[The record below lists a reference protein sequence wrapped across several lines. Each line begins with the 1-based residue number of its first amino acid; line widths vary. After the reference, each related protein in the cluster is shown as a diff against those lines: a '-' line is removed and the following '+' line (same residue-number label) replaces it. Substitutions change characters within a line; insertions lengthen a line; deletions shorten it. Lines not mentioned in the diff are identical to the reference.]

1 VIVKVCASLITN
13 RPLKRANRLRRFPL
27 PGFRCIASIMIVIT
41 DTDGLAEFCA
51 RQIGSGFVA
60 VDTEFMRERTFWPI
74 LCLVQVAGPEEAA
87 AVDALAPGIDLAPL
101 LALMADQSILKVFH
115 AARQDIEIFFNLSG
129 TVPTPI
135 FDTQIAAMVCGFGDA
150 ASYETL
156 VSKLAQASL
165 DKSSRF
171 TDWSRR
177 PLTER
182 QIRYALADVVHLRT
196 VYERLQQRLSS
207 NGRAGWFAEEMAEL
221 SSPETYRSDPGEAW
235 RRFRLRGR
243 VDPRFFGVLR
253 ELAAWRETAARQ
265 RNLPRGRIM
274 RDEAV
279 LEIAA
284 HVPKTIEA
292 LGRTRSLGKGIAEGK
307 LGSDILDAI
316 RRGLADVASLEPP
329 TPAKAESPPGM
340 GPLIELLRVLL
351 KQRCEEHQVAQKLL
365 ASAEDLE
372 AIAADDEAPV
382 RALSGWRREIFGKD
396 ALALKHGR
404 LALTVR
410 RNRISLV
417 ELSDGSQ
424 Q

>member
-1 VIVKVCASLITN
+1 MMT
-13 RPLKRANRLRRFPL
+13 
-27 PGFRCIASIMIVIT
+27 VIT
-41 DTDGLAEFCA
+41 DTDALARFCE
-51 RQIGSGFVA
+51 RQKNASFVA
-60 VDTEFMRERTFWPI
+60 VDTEFMRERTYWPI
-74 LCLVQVAGPEEAA
+74 LCLVQVAGPQEAA
-87 AVDALAPGIDLAPL
+87 AIDALAPGIDLTPL
-101 LALMADQSILKVFH
+101 LALMANPDTLKVFH
-115 AARQDIEIFFNLSG
+115 ASRQDIEIFFNLSG
-129 TVPTPI
+129 AVPAPL

-156 VSKLAQASL
+156 VAKLARASL

-171 TDWSRR
+171 TDWSHR

-196 VYERLQQRLSS
+196 VYEKLQQQLAS
-207 NGRAGWFAEEMAEL
+207 NGRASWFAEEMAEL
-221 SSPETYRSDPGEAW
+221 SNPETYRSDPGEAW

-243 VDPRFFGVLR
+243 IDARFFGVLR

-284 HVPKTIEA
+284 HAPRSIEA
-292 LGRTRSLGKGIAEGK
+292 LARTRSLGKGIAEGK
-307 LGSDILDAI
+307 LGSEILEAVQ
-316 RRGLADVASLEPP
+316 RGLAATGAVEPP
-329 TPAKAESPPGM
+329 AVTRADSPPGL

-351 KQRCEEHQVAQKLL
+351 KQRCDDHQVAQKLL
-365 ASAEDLE
+365 ASADDLE
-372 AIAADDEAPV
+372 AIAANDDAPV
-382 RALSGWRREIFGKD
+382 KALSGWRREIFGKD

-417 ELSDGSQ
+417 ELADGNGGRQ
-424 Q
+424 

>member
-1 VIVKVCASLITN
+1 MTI
-13 RPLKRANRLRRFPL
+13 
-27 PGFRCIASIMIVIT
+27 IT
-41 DTDGLAEFCA
+41 DTDSLARFCE
-51 RQIGSGFVA
+51 RQMGSRFVA
-60 VDTEFMRERTFWPI
+60 VDTEFMRERTYWPI
-74 LCLVQVAGPEEAA
+74 LCLVQVAGPEEAVA
-87 AVDALAPGIDLAPL
+87 IDALASGIDLTPL
-101 LALMADQSILKVFH
+101 LTLMADPSTLKVFH

-129 TVPTPI
+129 AVPEPL

-156 VSKLAQASL
+156 VGKLAQASL

-171 TDWSRR
+171 TDWSHR

-196 VYERLQQRLSS
+196 VYEKLQLRLAS
-207 NGRAGWFAEEMAEL
+207 NGRASWFAEEMAEL
-221 SSPETYRSDPGEAW
+221 SDPEIYRSDPGEAW

-253 ELAAWRETAARQ
+253 EVAAWRETAARQ

-284 HVPKTIEA
+284 HLPKTVDA
-292 LGRTRSLGKGIAEGK
+292 LARTRSLGKGVAEGK
-307 LGSDILDAI
+307 LGSEILEAI
-316 RRGLADVASLEPP
+316 QRGLSDIGAL
-329 TPAKAESPPGM
+329 TPPGSARADLPPGI
-340 GPLIELLRVLL
+340 GPLVELLRVLM
-351 KQRCEEHQVAQKLL
+351 KQRCDEHQVAQKLL
-365 ASAEDLE
+365 ATAEDLE
-372 AIAADDEAPV
+372 AIAADDHAPV
-382 RALSGWRREIFGKD
+382 RALSGWRREIFGRD

-410 RNRISLV
+410 RNRIRLV
-417 ELSDGSQ
+417 ELPDGDGDQ

>member
-1 VIVKVCASLITN
+1 MT
-13 RPLKRANRLRRFPL
+13 
-27 PGFRCIASIMIVIT
+27 VIT
-41 DTDGLAEFCA
+41 ETEALSRFCA
-51 RQIGSGFVA
+51 RQAGASFVA
-60 VDTEFMRERTFWPI
+60 VDTEFMRERTYWPI
-74 LCLVQVAGPEEAA
+74 LCLIQIAGPEEAA
-87 AVDALAPGIDLAPL
+87 AIDALAPGIDLSPL
-101 LALMADQSILKVFH
+101 LSLMADQSILKVFH
-115 AARQDIEIFFNLSG
+115 APRQDIEIFFNFSG
-129 TVPTPI
+129 TVPTPL

-156 VSKLAQASL
+156 VGKLAQASL

-182 QIRYALADVVHLRT
+182 QIRYALADVIHLRT
-196 VYERLQQRLSS
+196 VYEKLQQRLAS

-221 SSPETYRSDPGEAW
+221 SNPATYRSDPSEAW

-243 VDPRFFGVLR
+243 VEARFFGVLR
-253 ELAAWRETAARQ
+253 ELAAWREAAARQ

-284 HVPKTIEA
+284 HAPKTIEA
-292 LGRTRSLGKGIAEGK
+292 LARTRSLGKGIAEGK
-307 LGSDILDAI
+307 LGNEILDAVQ
-316 RRGLADVASLEPP
+316 RGLASDPTVDPP
-329 TPAKAESPPGM
+329 APARPDPPPGV
-340 GPLIELLRVLL
+340 GPLLELLRVLL
-351 KQRCEEHQVAQKLL
+351 KLRCEEHQVAQKLL
-365 ASAEDLE
+365 ATAEDIE

-382 RALSGWRREIFGKD
+382 PALSGWRREIFGKD

-417 ELSDGSQ
+417 ELPDPDGGHQ
-424 Q
+424 ERAG

>member
-1 VIVKVCASLITN
+1 MT
-13 RPLKRANRLRRFPL
+13 
-27 PGFRCIASIMIVIT
+27 VIT
-41 DTDGLAEFCA
+41 DSDALARFCA
-51 RQIGSGFVA
+51 RQMGSSFVA
-60 VDTEFMRERTFWPI
+60 VDTEFMRERTYWPI
-74 LCLVQVAGPEEAA
+74 LCLVQITGPEEAA
-87 AVDALAPGIDLAPL
+87 AIDALAPGVDLTPL
-101 LALMADQSILKVFH
+101 LTLMADESTLKVFH
-115 AARQDIEIFFNLSG
+115 AARQDIEIFVNLSG
-129 TVPTPI
+129 TVPRPL
-135 FDTQIAAMVCGFGDA
+135 FDTQVAAMVCGFGDA

-156 VSKLAQASL
+156 VGKLAQASL

-182 QIRYALADVVHLRT
+182 QISYALADVVYLRT
-196 VYERLQQRLSS
+196 VYEQLQQRLAS
-207 NGRAGWFAEEMAEL
+207 NGRANWFAEEMAEL
-221 SSPETYRSDPGEAW
+221 SNSATYRSDPSEAW

-253 ELAAWRETAARQ
+253 EVAAWRETAARQ

-284 HVPKTIEA
+284 HIPKTIEA
-292 LGRTRSLGKGIAEGK
+292 LARTRSLSKGVAEGRM
-307 LGSDILDAI
+307 GNEILDAI
-316 RRGLADVASLEPP
+316 QRGLADMAALELPAPP
-329 TPAKAESPPGM
+329 RADPPPGL

-365 ASAEDLE
+365 ATAEDLE

-382 RALSGWRREIFGKD
+382 RALSGWRREIFGRD
-396 ALALKHGR
+396 ALALKHGS

-417 ELSDGSQ
+417 ELGDLDGNQ
-424 Q
+424 

>member
-1 VIVKVCASLITN
+1 MTLITDSAA
-13 RPLKRANRLRRFPL
+13 LV
-27 PGFRCIASIMIVIT
+27 GFCTRQKGAS
-41 DTDGLAEFCA
+41 
-51 RQIGSGFVA
+51 FVA
-60 VDTEFMRERTFWPI
+60 VDTEFMRERTYWPI
-74 LCLVQVAGPEEAA
+74 LCLVQVAGPASA
-87 AVDALAPGIDLAPL
+87 AVIDALAPGIDLTPL
-101 LALMADQSILKVFH
+101 LALMGDQSILKVFH

-129 TVPTPI
+129 TVPEPL

-156 VSKLAQASL
+156 VNRLARAAL

-171 TDWSRR
+171 TDWSNR

-196 VYERLQQRLSS
+196 VYEKLQQRLAL
-207 NGRAGWFAEEMAEL
+207 NGRAGWFAEEMAGL
-221 SSPETYRSDPGEAW
+221 IDPATYRSDPSEAW

-284 HVPKTIEA
+284 HTPKTIEA
-292 LGRTRSLGKGIAEGK
+292 LARTRSLGKGVAEGK
-307 LGSDILDAI
+307 LGGEILEAVQ
-316 RRGLADVASLEPP
+316 RGLAEAKTAPRAVPSRADPP
-329 TPAKAESPPGM
+329 AGL
-340 GPLIELLRVLL
+340 GPTVELLRVLL
-351 KQRCEEHQVAQKLL
+351 KQRCEEHQVAQKLV
-365 ASAEDLE
+365 ASSEDLE
-372 AIAADDEAPV
+372 LIAADDEAPV
-382 RALSGWRREIFGKD
+382 PALSGWRHEIFGKD

-410 RNRISLV
+410 RNRVALV
-417 ELSDGSQ
+417 EPIPPGDDRR
-424 Q
+424 

>member
-1 VIVKVCASLITN
+1 MMT
-13 RPLKRANRLRRFPL
+13 
-27 PGFRCIASIMIVIT
+27 VIT
-41 DTDGLAEFCA
+41 DSDALARFCA
-51 RQIGSGFVA
+51 RQMGSSFVA
-60 VDTEFMRERTFWPI
+60 VDTEFMRERTYWPI
-74 LCLVQVAGPEEAA
+74 LCLVQIAGPEEAA
-87 AVDALAPGIDLAPL
+87 AIDALAPGVDLTPL
-101 LALMADQSILKVFH
+101 LTLMADESTLKVFH
-115 AARQDIEIFFNLSG
+115 AARQDIEIFVNLSG
-129 TVPTPI
+129 TVPRPL
-135 FDTQIAAMVCGFGDA
+135 FDTQVAAMVCGFGDA

-156 VSKLAQASL
+156 VGKLAQASL

-182 QIRYALADVVHLRT
+182 QISYALADVVYLRT
-196 VYERLQQRLSS
+196 VYEQLQQRLAS
-207 NGRAGWFAEEMAEL
+207 NGRANWFAEEMAEL
-221 SSPETYRSDPGEAW
+221 SNSATYRSDPSEAW

-253 ELAAWRETAARQ
+253 EVAAWRETAARQ

-284 HVPKTIEA
+284 HIPKTIEA
-292 LGRTRSLGKGIAEGK
+292 LARTRSLSKGVAEGK
-307 LGSDILDAI
+307 MGNEILDAI
-316 RRGLADVASLEPP
+316 QRGLADMAALELPAPP
-329 TPAKAESPPGM
+329 RADPPPGL

-365 ASAEDLE
+365 ATAEDLE

-382 RALSGWRREIFGKD
+382 RALSGWRREIFGRD
-396 ALALKHGR
+396 ALALKHGS

-417 ELSDGSQ
+417 ELGDLDGNQ
-424 Q
+424 